1 MLVRCPLY
9 FGDAFVIAPTRLYNF
24 PPTIEPLTGVRFFL
38 ALGVVFFHYQLFW
51 VLPVEAA
58 PLLNRAR
65 LGVDIFFILSGFIL
79 THVYLTGDQPPS
91 YWRFISARFARVYP
105 AHFIILMGVLTLI
118 LGANLVG
125 VHIDH
130 ANFSI
135 FSFFTSLFLVHAWF
149 PTQHMANWNGPSW
162 SLSAEWFVYLCFP
175 IFAWIGLRWRERP
188 LWLIGLAIGL
198 FAGFDV
204 AYQTLFGPILTE
216 AQENLGIM
224 LVVPEFIYGI
234 GLYFLGQKINLDRLQ
249 ASIFAAGMTILL
261 LTAMHF
267 HADDRL
273 VVGIAGPFVLSL
285 GLLAKSGQR
294 SFLSHK
300 WMQFGGEASFA
311 LYLVHMP
318 ILMVWRNVIQKW
330 FELEK
335 TYRMSLPEIAILLT
349 LTLISAGLIHSWFE
363 QPSRRWLRGWFSQKA
378 APVKLPDNMPLSDS
392 KR

>member
-1 MLVRCPLY
+1 M
-9 FGDAFVIAPTRLYNF
+9 IAPTRQHIF
-24 PPTIEPLTGVRFFL
+24 PQTIEPLTGVRFFL
-38 ALGVVFFHYQLFW
+38 AVGVVFFHYQLFW

-79 THVYLTGDQPPS
+79 THVYLTGDRPPS

-105 AHFIILMGVLTLI
+105 AHFIILMGVLALI

-125 VHIDH
+125 VQIDH
-130 ANFSI
+130 ANFST
-135 FSFFTSLFLVHAWF
+135 FDFVTSLFLVHAWF

-162 SLSAEWFVYLCFP
+162 SLSAEWFVYLYFP
-175 IFAWIGLRWRERP
+175 VFAWIGLRWRERP
-188 LWLIGLAIGL
+188 LWLIGLAFGL

-204 AYQTLFGPILTE
+204 AYQALFGSILTE
-216 AQENLGIM
+216 AQENLGIL

-234 GLYFLGQKINLDRLQ
+234 GLYFLGQKINLNRLQ
-249 ASIFAAGMTILL
+249 ASIFALGMTLLL

-267 HADDRL
+267 HTDDRL
-273 VVGIAGPFVLSL
+273 VVAIAGPFMLSL

-335 TYRMSLPEIAILLT
+335 TYRMGLPEVAILLT
-349 LTLISAGLIHSWFE
+349 LTLIAAGLIHIWLE
-363 QPSRRWLRGWFSQKA
+363 QPSRLWLRGLFRQKP
-378 APVKLPDNMPLSDS
+378 APMKLPDTAPLGDS
-392 KR
+392 KG